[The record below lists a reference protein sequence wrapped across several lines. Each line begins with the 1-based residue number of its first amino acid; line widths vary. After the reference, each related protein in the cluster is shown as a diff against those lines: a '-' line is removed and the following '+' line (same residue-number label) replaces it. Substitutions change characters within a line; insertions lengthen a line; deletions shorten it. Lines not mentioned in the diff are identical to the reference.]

1 MKTEQYQMNSIVIKK
16 KKNCK
21 QQQFR

>member
-1 MKTEQYQMNSIVIKK
+1 MKTEKYQMNSIVIKK